1 MSRLTPLTKTSKIG
15 FGNKMFYS
23 FFLGNIM
30 HLFIVLKAFMSRSS
44 ACFDLPALLMSVD
57 VGLHPPSNSWIHFHI

>member
-1 MSRLTPLTKTSKIG
+1 
-15 FGNKMFYS
+15 
-23 FFLGNIM
+23 M

-57 VGLHPPSNSWIHFHI
+57 VGLHPQSNSWIHFHI